1 MGGSGS
7 GKGGGGGAAGASA
20 MRTRAEI
27 ESEVN
32 SIGKART
39 NRSSNTS
46 QAQRNPSSAP
56 ISTKLSMGGYTYTKT
71 KNNTWVTYGPT
82 RKRSKNRKDA
92 DIKRVFM

>member
-7 GKGGGGGAAGASA
+7 SSGKGSSKGIG
-20 MRTRAEI
+20 RTR
-27 ESEVN
+27 
-32 SIGKART
+32 T
-39 NRSSNTS
+39 NISSNS

-56 ISTKLSMGGYTYTKT
+56 IGTKLSMGGYTYTKT

-82 RKRSKNRKDA
+82 RKRAQNRTDA